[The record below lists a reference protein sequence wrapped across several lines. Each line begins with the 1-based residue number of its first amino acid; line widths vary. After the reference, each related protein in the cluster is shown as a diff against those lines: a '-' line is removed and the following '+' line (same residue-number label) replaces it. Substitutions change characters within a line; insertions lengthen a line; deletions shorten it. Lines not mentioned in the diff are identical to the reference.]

1 MKSEYVKYG
10 VYFLLAA
17 LFVMFIQLYFPSPIN
32 WERNFNTQNKDPYGL
47 YVFNNELPTLLKDQ
61 KITKTALTP
70 YEYYIDSLKIN
81 NSSEKT
87 FLVIEDAANFDVI
100 SAEKLL
106 EQVNKG
112 ADLVISAENFYSG
125 FATILDTLLLKT
137 DKVSQNKLYFVNNS
151 FSKDNFITKDNYNN
165 VFLVKNPNNHTAI
178 AKLDY
183 ELAFIATKF
192 GKGTIYLNTTPIL
205 LTNYYLLN
213 KENDFSGFTE
223 GFATVIKKK
232 NVVWFDSNYNSNERE
247 ENNSLLRVLFKNKSL
262 RFAWY
267 TLFVSLLLFVFFYGK
282 RKQRIIPIIEP
293 VKNTT
298 VEYVETVGNMYFQE
312 NDIAQLLQK
321 QIQFS
326 LYFIRNNLKIST
338 QKIDTDFKEKLQQK
352 TLASTSDIDAFVQ
365 FVQTFNIQ
373 QKYTQQQ
380 LIQFNQLLE
389 KLKINY
395 GKFRK

>member
-17 LFVMFIQLYFPSPIN
+17 LFVMFIQLYFPNPIN
-32 WERNFNTQNKDPYGL
+32 WEKNFSTQNKDPYGL
-47 YVFNNELPTLLKDQ
+47 YVFDNELPELLKNQ

-70 YEYYIDSLKIN
+70 YEYYPDSLEIK
-81 NSSEKT
+81 NSNETT
-87 FLVIEDAANFDVI
+87 FLVIENSSNFDEV
-100 SAEKLL
+100 SAKSILD
-106 EQVNKG
+106 QVNKG
-112 ADLVISAENFYSG
+112 ADLVISTENFYNG
-125 FATILDTLLLKT
+125 FFTVLDTLDLKI
-137 DKVSQNKLYFVNNS
+137 DQVSQNNLYFVNDSLSNE
-151 FSKDNFITKDNYNN
+151 NFTTKDNYNN
-165 VFLVKNPNNHTAI
+165 VFLVKNPNKHTAI

-213 KENDFSGFTE
+213 KDNDFSGFTE
-223 GFATVIKKK
+223 SFASVIKKK
-232 NVVWFDSNYNSNERE
+232 NVVWFDVNYSSNERE
-247 ENNSLLRVLFKNKSL
+247 NNQSLLRFLFKNKSL

-267 TLFVSLLLFVFFYGK
+267 TLIASLLLFVIFYGK

-298 VEYVETVGNMYFQE
+298 VEYLETVGNLYFQE
-312 NDIAQLLQK
+312 NDITQILQK

-326 LYFIRNNLKIST
+326 LYFIRNNLKIPT
-338 QKIDTDFKEKLQQK
+338 QNIDTDFKEKLQQK
-352 TLASTSDIDAFVQ
+352 TLANSYDIDAFVK
-365 FVQTFNIQ
+365 FIQTFNVQ

-395 GKFRK
+395 GKYRK

>member
-1 MKSEYVKYG
+1 MKSEYIKYG

-32 WERNFNTQNKDPYGL
+32 WGRNFNTQNKDPYGL
-47 YVFNNELPTLLKDQ
+47 FVFNNELPELLKDQ

-81 NSSEKT
+81 NSNEKT
-87 FLVIEDAANFDVI
+87 FLVIEDAAIFDEI
-100 SAEKLL
+100 SAEKIL
-106 EQVNKG
+106 EQVCKG

-125 FATILDTLLLKT
+125 FSTILDTLDLET
-137 DKVSQNKLYFVNNS
+137 DNVSQNKLHFVNDNL
-151 FSKDNFITKDNYNN
+151 SKENFTTKDNYNY
-165 VFLVKNPNNHTAI
+165 VLLVKNPNNHTAI

-183 ELAFIATKF
+183 ELAFIETKF
-192 GKGTIYLNTTPIL
+192 GKGSIYLNTTPIL

-213 KENDFSGFTE
+213 KDKDFSGFTE
-223 GFATVIKKK
+223 SFASVIKKK
-232 NVVWFDSNYNSNERE
+232 NVVWFDINHNSNERE
-247 ENNSLLRVLFKNKSL
+247 KNNSLLRVLFKHKSF

-267 TLFVSLLLFVFFYGK
+267 TLMTSLLLFVFFYGK

-298 VEYVETVGNMYFQE
+298 VEYVETVGNLYFQE

-326 LYFIRNNLKIST
+326 LHFIRNNLKIST